1 MLYYN
6 GSEGDAI
13 TLDEAAALTANYRE
27 SLADTV
33 ETVKAHFFGRN
44 ILQQI
49 LDQENCVGIR
59 MYYGLDENGG
69 KQLVLVGVDPA
80 GQDMEAGLIA
90 DRSRVC
96 PPDCTVSTLNG

>member
-6 GSEGDAI
+6 GSEGEAI
-13 TLDEAAALTANYRE
+13 ALSEAAALTANYRE
-27 SLADTV
+27 SQGDTTG
-33 ETVKAHFFGRN
+33 TVKAHFFGRD
-44 ILQQI
+44 ILQNI

-69 KQLVLVGVDPA
+69 RQLVLVGVDQA
-80 GQDMEAGLIA
+80 GQDMENGLVA

-96 PPDCTVSTLNG
+96 PPDCIVSTLNG